1 MRFLHT
7 SDWHLG
13 RDLGKHSL
21 AEGQERA
28 LTQIVDEAIKHSVDA
43 VVIAGDVFDRA
54 NPSPADVR
62 RLNAALTRIHEAGIP
77 IIMTAG
83 NHDEGSKLAAYNNL
97 LQKNVHVIGEYHQVV
112 TAVELKDDHG
122 PVIFYPLPYL
132 NPDVARRELATEP
145 GNWLG
150 RSHEAVMSEAM
161 RRVKED
167 LSVRKK
173 KNAATRAVVVS
184 HAFVVTGKESPAE
197 IDAETCQSERDI
209 KVGGV
214 PSVPSAVFQGIDYV
228 ALGHLHRPHF
238 VGDPATAPTIR
249 YSGSLLRYSISETKH
264 EKSISLVDIDKDGSC
279 TVTPI
284 AITQPAGMARLSD
297 DLASLCSGK
306 YAQHADDFVEI
317 EITDPRPPDNFF
329 AMLSLHF
336 SKILSVNIVK
346 LGPESG
352 SNAKIEI
359 HGVAPIETLY
369 NFYQVMTSEEANEN
383 QKQILQD
390 VLERALASVPESE
403 L

>member
-54 NPSPADVR
+54 NPSPVDVR
-62 RLNAALTRIHEAGIP
+62 RLNTALTRIHEAGIP

-97 LQKNVHVIGEYHQVV
+97 LRENVHVIGEYHQVG
-112 TAVELKDDHG
+112 TAIEISDSHG
-122 PVIFYPLPYL
+122 PVVFYPLPYL
-132 NPDVARRELATEP
+132 NPDVARRELAPEP
-145 GNWLG
+145 GQWLG
-150 RSHEAVMSEAM
+150 RSHEAVMAEAM
-161 RRVKED
+161 RRINTD
-167 LSVRKK
+167 LANRKK
-173 KNAATRAVVVS
+173 KSPTTRAVVVA
-184 HAFVVTGKESPAE
+184 HAFVVSGKESPAE
-197 IDAETCQSERDI
+197 VEAETCESERDI

-214 PSVPSAVFQGIDYV
+214 PSVPSAVFEGIDYV

-238 VGDPATAPTIR
+238 VGDPATSPTIR

-264 EKSISLVDIDKDGSC
+264 EKSVSLVEIAKDGSC
-279 TVTPI
+279 SVESIPI
-284 AITQPAGMARLSD
+284 AQPTGMARLKD
-297 DLASLCSGK
+297 DLASLCSSK

-317 EITDPRPPDNFF
+317 EITDQRPPDNFF
-329 AMLSLHF
+329 AMLSVHF
-336 SKILSVNIVK
+336 SKILSVGVAK

-352 SNAKIEI
+352 ANAKIDI

-369 NFYQVMTSEEANEN
+369 NFYALMTQEEASEK

-390 VLERALASVPESE
+390 VLERALASAPESE